1 MEKVLEYHRH
11 AEECRNLASQ
21 GSTQEI
27 RAHYEAL
34 AAVWTKLAEERLTF
48 FVHGDPQPLC

>member
-1 MEKVLEYHRH
+1 MEKVLEYQRR
-11 AEECRNLASQ
+11 AEECRSLASQ

-34 AAVWTKLAEERLTF
+34 ADVWTKLAEERLTF
-48 FVHGDPQPLC
+48 FVHGDP